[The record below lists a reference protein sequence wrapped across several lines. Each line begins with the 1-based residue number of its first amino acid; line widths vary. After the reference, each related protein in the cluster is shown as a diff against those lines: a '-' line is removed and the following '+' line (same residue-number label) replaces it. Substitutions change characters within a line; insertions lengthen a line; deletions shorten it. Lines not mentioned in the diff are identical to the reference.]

1 MLHLIAVLVG
11 MSIDIGGIGGL
22 LSGLFAK
29 SFKRAVSWSC
39 FWGVINCLVSWQLAQ
54 HGNASIITILPFFL
68 AIFWS
73 LIGWFA
79 LGRRRSNALKPV
91 SSGSR
96 KGRPC
101 VGNII
106 GAIFPTIQT
115 MLGKI
120 WKLHNRLLKAVG
132 LHIYFE
138 KYPWLYVVMFFAI
151 GALLPPLAIIYLL
164 SCLASSAERKIIKR
178 VD

>member
-1 MLHLIAVLVG
+1 MLHLITVLVG

-39 FWGVINCLVSWQLAQ
+39 FWGVINCLVFWQLVQ

-79 LGRRRSNALKPV
+79 LGRRRSNPLKPV

-96 KGRPC
+96 QRRLS
-101 VGNII
+101 VANMI
-106 GAIFPTIQT
+106 GAIFQTIQS
-115 MLGKI
+115 MLGNI

-151 GALLPPLAIIYLL
+151 GALLPPLAVIYAL
-164 SCLASSAERKIIKR
+164 SGLMADDRTRNIE
-178 VD
+178 